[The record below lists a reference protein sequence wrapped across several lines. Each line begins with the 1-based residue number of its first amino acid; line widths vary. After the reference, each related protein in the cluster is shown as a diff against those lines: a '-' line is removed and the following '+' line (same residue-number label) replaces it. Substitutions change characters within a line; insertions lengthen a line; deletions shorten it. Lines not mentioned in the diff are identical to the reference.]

1 MNRTWQLQDAKRL
14 GISAMI
20 ALGLWWFTTQ
30 FPYGAYLDGL
40 AFRLYASY
48 ANDLLQ
54 PFGLYFALCAL
65 DVVLPPLRPW
75 QRKAT
80 LTVAIPLSMEL
91 WQLFW
96 RSKMAVLPSTAEI
109 WGLGFAFDPL
119 DILAYVI
126 GALFALGAER
136 FLLPASR
143 QSLPSSEA
151 HMNLES

>member
-1 MNRTWQLQDAKRL
+1 MNRAWHRQDAKRL

-40 AFRLYASY
+40 VFRLYASY

-75 QRKAT
+75 QRKAA
-80 LTVAIPLSMEL
+80 LTVAIPLGMEL

-96 RSKMAVLPSTAEI
+96 RSEMAVSLATAEM

-126 GALFALGAER
+126 GALSAAGVER
-136 FLLPASR
+136 LLWPLS
-143 QSLPSSEA
+143 QQKLSSEDA
-151 HMNLES
+151 LRTES